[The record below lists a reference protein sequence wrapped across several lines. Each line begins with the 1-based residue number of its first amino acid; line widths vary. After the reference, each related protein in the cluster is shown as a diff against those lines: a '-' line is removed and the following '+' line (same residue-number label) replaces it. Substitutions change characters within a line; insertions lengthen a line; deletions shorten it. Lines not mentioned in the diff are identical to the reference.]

1 VIKEMQLWTQVHRSH
16 EPEGGAYKGRSIY
29 KKKAEK
35 IKYNNKKIGKLKRRM
50 NCGMKEGER

>member
-1 VIKEMQLWTQVHRSH
+1 MQLWTQVHRSH